1 MRKIGVPYVFTGRL
15 TQSELKNEW
24 ADISVLLS
32 AAPAESY
39 GMAMREAVLQGCVV
53 VSLENSGSRDASR
66 QYPDSV
72 NLFKDVESGARLIA
86 EALNKKI
93 SIKEVER
100 YRNEFV
106 QTQKEN
112 INKLVKSWA

>member
-1 MRKIGVPYVFTGRL
+1 M

-24 ADISVLLS
+24 AGISVLLS

-39 GMAMREAVLQGCVV
+39 GMAMREAVLQGCAV
-53 VSLENSGSRDASR
+53 VSLENSGSRDVAR
-66 QYPDSV
+66 QYPNSV
-72 NLFKDVESGARLIA
+72 TLFTDLVSGAQLIA

-100 YRNEFV
+100 YRIEFLN
-106 QTQKEN
+106 TQREN
-112 INKLVKSWA
+112 ISKLVKSWA